1 MCLPQGRKELPVL
14 QNVNALQYE
23 RARIVRYGQAKP
35 IDSLNRPA
43 GRDHS
48 VAPVGLNV
56 ETAQSAGGCV
66 G

>member
-1 MCLPQGRKELPVL
+1 MRLPQGRKELPVL

-43 GRDHS
+43 AKDHS
-48 VAPVGLNV
+48 VAPVELKR
-56 ETAQSAGGCV
+56 QSADGCV
-66 G
+66 S